1 MRREGEITPFCFFFY
16 PQLIVSLDY
25 LISVEAWL
33 ASFVGIPADTE
44 NGAQSFG
51 LIFNTPFA
59 SGVVLIFSFP
69 R

>member
-16 PQLIVSLDY
+16 LQLVVSLDY
-25 LISVEAWL
+25 LISVEHGWRHSW
-33 ASFVGIPADTE
+33 ASE
-44 NGAQSFG
+44 NGAQSSG
-51 LIFNTPFA
+51 LIIFFNTPFA